1 MLQADNKT
9 IKSFKYLAATGL
21 VAFFCIIFLTD
32 ALGADTKIEN
42 NKSQDITIIEKK
54 EKNDLGLTAIPI
66 FFYTPETKMAFGAG
80 SLFTYR
86 FGLLFKKSRPSTMY
100 LGAVYTQMKQFSF
113 QLKPEIYLKNNSVY
127 LTGNFLAEK
136 FPTNFWGIGP
146 ETTESDKE
154 SYTPQTY
161 FLEIGYQHKLF
172 SGFPLYFG
180 LKYHMESTRI
190 KEKEPGK
197 LLDRNKVI
205 GSNGGLLSGPGII
218 LNFDSRDNIFSPSD
232 GLYFQ
237 LFGFI
242 NDRLFGSDFNYI
254 SFKIDLRQY
263 VPVGRNNVLA
273 WQAIFDTCVGDVP
286 FYKMPR
292 VGGDSMLR
300 GFYAGRFR
308 DRNMAAFQTEFR
320 FPIWK
325 KLSGVVFGAMGS
337 LSDRFRE
344 LSWDNLKYAGGFGLR
359 FKVIPKENANL
370 RVDFAFGPGTYGIY
384 FKAGEAF

>member
-1 MLQADNKT
+1 MLRADNKS
-9 IKSFKYLAATGL
+9 IKTVAAAVLSFLL
-21 VAFFCIIFLTD
+21 FFIFEGQG
-32 ALGADTKIEN
+32 LGAISKIEN

-54 EKNDLGLTAIPI
+54 EKNNLGLTAIPI
-66 FFYTPETKMAFGAG
+66 FFYTPETKIAFGAG

-86 FGLLFKKSRPSTMY
+86 FGLLFKKSRPSTLY
-100 LGAVYTQMKQFSF
+100 LGAIYTQMKQFSF
-113 QLKPEIYLKNNSVY
+113 QAKPEIYLKNNSVL

-136 FPTNFWGIGP
+136 FPTNFWGIGSD
-146 ETTESDKE
+146 TTESQKE

-172 SGFPLYFG
+172 SNFPLYFG
-180 LKYHMESTRI
+180 FKYHLESTKI

-197 LLDRNKVI
+197 SLDRNEVI
-205 GSNGGLLSGPGII
+205 GSKGGLLSGPGLI
-218 LNFDSRDNIFSPSD
+218 LNYDSRDNIFSPSD

-242 NDRLFGSDFNYI
+242 NDRLFASDFNYI

-263 VPVGRNNVLA
+263 IPVGSNQVLA

-300 GFYAGRFR
+300 GFYSGRFR

-325 KLSGVVFGAMGS
+325 KISGVVFGAMGS
-337 LSDRFRE
+337 LADRFRE

-359 FKVIPKENANL
+359 FKVIPKENANI
-370 RVDFAFGPGTYGIY
+370 RIDFAFGPGTYGIY
-384 FKAGEAF
+384 LKAGEAF